1 MTRSKKRKEV
11 RRMTDSVFISIAIK
25 IALILLIIYV
35 VGLYKKY
42 RDEKENL
49 PSGNPSNDDED
60 TAGNV
65 SNAEREPM
73 QILISSLKELN
84 ADYKVDR
91 LKDGDEV
98 IYFMFQAENFSL
110 QVSPDCYFCHMI
122 DPVWYSFDVSDFNEL
137 ALVKRV
143 INDMNWVSPLNV
155 VYTKSSDEKLYEIN
169 TTYNL
174 FVDDSIPYPS
184 YLYKVIN
191 DFFITKNTFF
201 RMLAEEHGKEVSDKE

>member
-1 MTRSKKRKEV
+1 
-11 RRMTDSVFISIAIK
+11 MTDSVFISIAIK
-25 IALILLIIYV
+25 IALILLIVYV
-35 VGLYKKY
+35 VGLYKKN
-42 RDEKENL
+42 REEKENL

-60 TAGNV
+60 TAGNI

-73 QILISSLKELN
+73 QILISSLRELN

-98 IYFMFQAENFSL
+98 IYFTFQAENFSL

-122 DPVWYSFDVSDFNEL
+122 DPVWHSFDVSDFNEL

-201 RMLAEEHGKEVSDKE
+201 RMLAEEHGKEVSGKE

>member
-25 IALILLIIYV
+25 IALILLIVYV

-73 QILISSLKELN
+73 QILISSLRELN

-98 IYFMFQAENFSL
+98 IYFTFQAENFSL

-201 RMLAEEHGKEVSDKE
+201 RMLAEEHGKEISDKE

>member
-1 MTRSKKRKEV
+1 MTCSKKRKEV

-25 IALILLIIYV
+25 IALILLIVYV
-35 VGLYKKY
+35 VGLYKKN
-42 RDEKENL
+42 REEKENL

-73 QILISSLKELN
+73 QILISSLRELN

-98 IYFMFQAENFSL
+98 IYFTFQAENFSL

-122 DPVWYSFDVSDFNEL
+122 DPVWHSFDVSDFNEL

-201 RMLAEEHGKEVSDKE
+201 RMLAEEHGKEVSGKE

>member
-1 MTRSKKRKEV
+1 
-11 RRMTDSVFISIAIK
+11 MTDSVFISIAIK
-25 IALILLIIYV
+25 IALILLIAYV

-73 QILISSLKELN
+73 QILISSLRELN

-98 IYFMFQAENFSL
+98 IYFTFQAENFSL

-122 DPVWYSFDVSDFNEL
+122 DPVWHSFDVSDFNEL

-201 RMLAEEHGKEVSDKE
+201 RMLAEEHGKEVSGKE

>member
-1 MTRSKKRKEV
+1 
-11 RRMTDSVFISIAIK
+11 MTDSVFISIAIK

-35 VGLYKKY
+35 VGLYKKK

-73 QILISSLKELN
+73 QILISSLRELN
-84 ADYKVDR
+84 ADYKVGR

-98 IYFMFQAENFSL
+98 IYFTFQAENFSL

-122 DPVWYSFDVSDFNEL
+122 DPVWHSFDVSDFNEL
-137 ALVKRV
+137 AIVKRV

-201 RMLAEEHGKEVSDKE
+201 RMLAEEHGKEVSGKE

>member
-1 MTRSKKRKEV
+1 
-11 RRMTDSVFISIAIK
+11 MTDSFFISIAIK

-73 QILISSLKELN
+73 QILISSLRELN

-122 DPVWYSFDVSDFNEL
+122 DPVWHSFDVSDFNEL

-174 FVDDSIPYPS
+174 FVDDSIPVGS
-184 YLYKVIN
+184 KI
-191 DFFITKNTFF
+191 
-201 RMLAEEHGKEVSDKE
+201 R

>member
-1 MTRSKKRKEV
+1 MTCSKKRKEV

-25 IALILLIIYV
+25 IALILLIVYV
-35 VGLYKKY
+35 VGLYKKN
-42 RDEKENL
+42 REEKENL

-73 QILISSLKELN
+73 QILISSLRELN

-98 IYFMFQAENFSL
+98 IYFTFQAENFSL

-122 DPVWYSFDVSDFNEL
+122 DPVWHSFDVSDFNEL
-137 ALVKRV
+137 AIVKRV

-201 RMLAEEHGKEVSDKE
+201 RMLAEEHGKEVSGKE

>member
-1 MTRSKKRKEV
+1 
-11 RRMTDSVFISIAIK
+11 MTDSVFISIAIK
-25 IALILLIIYV
+25 IALILLILYV
-35 VGLYKKY
+35 VGLYKKN
-42 RDEKENL
+42 REEKENL

-98 IYFMFQAENFSL
+98 IYFTFQAENFSL

-122 DPVWYSFDVSDFNEL
+122 DPVWHSFEVSDFNEL

-201 RMLAEEHGKEVSDKE
+201 RMLAEEHGKEVSGKE

>member
-1 MTRSKKRKEV
+1 MIWV
-11 RRMTDSVFISIAIK
+11 
-25 IALILLIIYV
+25 III
-35 VGLYKKY
+35 VGLAFLFFLIKDNGEKY
-42 RDEKENL
+42 SEEEEEKSRQAQASTDADNV
-49 PSGNPSNDDED
+49 PRPSN
-60 TAGNV
+60 
-65 SNAEREPM
+65 EREPM
-73 QILISSLKELN
+73 QILISSLRELN

-98 IYFMFQAENFSL
+98 IYFTFQAENFSL

-201 RMLAEEHGKEVSDKE
+201 RMLAEEHGKEVSDK

>member
-1 MTRSKKRKEV
+1 
-11 RRMTDSVFISIAIK
+11 MTDSVFISIAIK
-25 IALILLIIYV
+25 VALILLIIYV

-73 QILISSLKELN
+73 QILISSLRELN
-84 ADYKVDR
+84 ADYKVNR

-98 IYFMFQAENFSL
+98 IYFTFQAENFSL

-122 DPVWYSFDVSDFNEL
+122 DPVWHSFDVSDFNEL

-201 RMLAEEHGKEVSDKE
+201 RMLAEEHGKEVSGKE

>member
-1 MTRSKKRKEV
+1 
-11 RRMTDSVFISIAIK
+11 MTDSVFISIAIK
-25 IALILLIIYV
+25 IALILLIAYV
-35 VGLYKKY
+35 VGLYKKN
-42 RDEKENL
+42 REEKENL

-73 QILISSLKELN
+73 QILISSLRELN

-98 IYFMFQAENFSL
+98 IYFTFQAENFSL

-122 DPVWYSFDVSDFNEL
+122 DPVWHSFDVSDFNEL

-201 RMLAEEHGKEVSDKE
+201 RMLAEEHGKEVSGKE

>member
-1 MTRSKKRKEV
+1 MNSLIRNRLKSFPEKRKRVLVRLAFLKLHFLTSDKNRV
-11 RRMTDSVFISIAIK
+11 RRSIGTFK
-25 IALILLIIYV
+25 ILYV
-35 VGLYKKY
+35 YLQGLYHVLICY
-42 RDEKENL
+42 DIYGYDL
-49 PSGNPSNDDED
+49 
-60 TAGNV
+60 
-65 SNAEREPM
+65 
-73 QILISSLKELN
+73 ILISSLKELN
-84 ADYKVDR
+84 ADYKVDK

-122 DPVWYSFDVSDFNEL
+122 DPVWHSFDVSDFNEL

>member
-1 MTRSKKRKEV
+1 MIWV
-11 RRMTDSVFISIAIK
+11 
-25 IALILLIIYV
+25 III
-35 VGLYKKY
+35 VGLAFLFFLIKDNGEKY
-42 RDEKENL
+42 SEEEEEKSRQAQGSTDTDNV
-49 PSGNPSNDDED
+49 PRPSN
-60 TAGNV
+60 
-65 SNAEREPM
+65 EREPM
-73 QILISSLKELN
+73 QILVSSLRELN

-137 ALVKRV
+137 AIVKRV

>member
-1 MTRSKKRKEV
+1 
-11 RRMTDSVFISIAIK
+11 MTDSVFISIAIK

-73 QILISSLKELN
+73 QILISSLRELN

-110 QVSPDCYFCHMI
+110 QVS
-122 DPVWYSFDVSDFNEL
+122 
-137 ALVKRV
+137 
-143 INDMNWVSPLNV
+143 
-155 VYTKSSDEKLYEIN
+155 
-169 TTYNL
+169 
-174 FVDDSIPYPS
+174 
-184 YLYKVIN
+184 
-191 DFFITKNTFF
+191 
-201 RMLAEEHGKEVSDKE
+201 

>member
-1 MTRSKKRKEV
+1 M
-11 RRMTDSVFISIAIK
+11 
-25 IALILLIIYV
+25 ILLIIYV

-84 ADYKVDR
+84 ADYKVDK

>member
-1 MTRSKKRKEV
+1 MTCSKKRKEV
-11 RRMTDSVFISIAIK
+11 RRMTDSVFISK
-25 IALILLIIYV
+25 N
-35 VGLYKKY
+35 
-42 RDEKENL
+42 REEKENL

-73 QILISSLKELN
+73 QILISSLRELN

-98 IYFMFQAENFSL
+98 IYFTFQAENFSL

-122 DPVWYSFDVSDFNEL
+122 DPVWHSFDVSDFNEL

-201 RMLAEEHGKEVSDKE
+201 RMLAEEHGKEVSGKE

>member
-1 MTRSKKRKEV
+1 MIWGIVIVGILAFLYYLIKDNGEKYSEEEEEKSRQAQGS
-11 RRMTDSVFISIAIK
+11 TDADNV
-25 IALILLIIYV
+25 
-35 VGLYKKY
+35 
-42 RDEKENL
+42 
-49 PSGNPSNDDED
+49 PQPSN
-60 TAGNV
+60 
-65 SNAEREPM
+65 EREPM
-73 QILISSLKELN
+73 QILISSLRELN